1 MRGEKGQS
9 GILIANLLVHGHRQ
23 CGGTNA
29 TLFLWAEKIVRKGG
43 MTMRTFLMGCA
54 IGAVLG
60 LLFAPKRGEETRAE
74 VQRWFDDWQSQAQD
88 RLTDVRDRA
97 TTVIEQGRLGVNT
110 ALDKVQEATNQV
122 AQKAKE
128 QVNSVG

>member
-1 MRGEKGQS
+1 MR
-9 GILIANLLVHGHRQ
+9 A
-23 CGGTNA
+23 
-29 TLFLWAEKIVRKGG
+29 
-43 MTMRTFLMGCA
+43 FLMGCA
-54 IGAVLG
+54 IGAMLG